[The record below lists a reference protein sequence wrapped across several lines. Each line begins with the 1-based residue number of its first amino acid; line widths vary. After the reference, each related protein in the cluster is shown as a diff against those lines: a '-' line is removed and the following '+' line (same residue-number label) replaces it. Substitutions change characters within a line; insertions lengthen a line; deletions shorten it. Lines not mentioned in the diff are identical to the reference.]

1 MNASRRSASVVFIT
15 TLQERQDP
23 LTLDP
28 VDSPAGAGSG
38 FFWDT
43 DGHVV
48 TNYHVVKGA
57 ALLKVTLGDT
67 TVVPA
72 SLVGYDED
80 RDVAVLQL
88 PHDVAARARP
98 MPLGASVDL
107 RVGQRVYAIGN
118 PFGLDHTL
126 TAGVVSGLGREIVS
140 GITGRPI
147 GGAIQTDAAINPGN
161 SGGPLLNSA
170 GQVVGI
176 NTAIYSSSGTSS
188 GVGFALPSDLVAGIV
203 EQLIAVGRVT
213 RPVMGISFAPDAVVQ
228 QLGLGG
234 VLVLDAREGGPAARA
249 GMQGT
254 RRDATGKLLFGDVI
268 VSIDGTPVRSSSDL
282 YKALDTHAVGDTLR
296 VGLER
301 SGAPPLTVSVT
312 LEDKEP
318 RLGKERLEA
327 LMKKLGIDGRKLSAM
342 EEAMM
347 AALEAQLAE
356 MDRAME
362 AAQEKEQAGP
372 KGDAPEAPPPPPLPL
387 PPPSA
392 ASKPPAPPKATAE

>member
-1 MNASRRSASVVFIT
+1 M
-15 TLQERQDP
+15 
-23 LTLDP
+23 
-28 VDSPAGAGSG
+28 
-38 FFWDT
+38 
-43 DGHVV
+43 
-48 TNYHVVKGA
+48 VKGA

-88 PHDVAARARP
+88 PPDVAARARP
-98 MPLGASVDL
+98 MPLGASADL

-126 TAGVVSGLGREIVS
+126 TSGVVSGLGREIVS

-203 EQLIAVGRVT
+203 EQLISVGRVT

-254 RRDATGKLLFGDVI
+254 RRDATGRLLFGDVI
-268 VSIDGTPVRSSSDL
+268 VAIDGAPVRSSSDL
-282 YKALDTHAVGDTLR
+282 YKALDKHAVGDTLR

-301 SGAPPLTVSVT
+301 SGAPPLEVTVT

-327 LMKKLGIDGRKLSAM
+327 LMKKLGIDGRKLDAL

-347 AALEAQLAE
+347 AALENQLAE
-356 MDRAME
+356 MDRALE
-362 AAQEKEQAGP
+362 AAQDNDRSP
-372 KGDAPEAPPPPPLPL
+372 KREAPEAPKPPPS
-387 PPPSA
+387 PPSA
-392 ASKPPAPPKATAE
+392 APKPPAPPKATAE

>member
-1 MNASRRSASVVFIT
+1 M
-15 TLQERQDP
+15 
-23 LTLDP
+23 
-28 VDSPAGAGSG
+28 
-38 FFWDT
+38 
-43 DGHVV
+43 
-48 TNYHVVKGA
+48 
-57 ALLKVTLGDT
+57 
-67 TVVPA
+67 VPA

-88 PHDVAARARP
+88 PPDVAARARP
-98 MPLGASVDL
+98 MPLGSSADL
-107 RVGQRVYAIGN
+107 HVGQRVYAIGN

-126 TAGVVSGLGREIVS
+126 TSGVVSGLGREIVS
-140 GITGRPI
+140 GNTGRPI

-188 GVGFALPSDLVAGIV
+188 GVGFALPSDLVAGII
-203 EQLIAVGRVT
+203 EQLISVGRVT
-213 RPVMGISFAPDAVVQ
+213 RPIMGISFAPDAVVA

-249 GMQGT
+249 GVQGT
-254 RRDATGKLLFGDVI
+254 KRDATGRLLFGDVI
-268 VSIDGTPVRSSSDL
+268 VSIDGAPVRSSSDL
-282 YKALDTHAVGDTLR
+282 YKMLDAHAVGDTLR

-301 SGAPPLTVSVT
+301 AGAPPLVVSIT
-312 LEDKEP
+312 LEEKEP

-327 LMKKLGIDGRKLSAM
+327 LMKKLGLDGRKLDAL

-347 AALEAQLAE
+347 GALEQELAE
-356 MDRAME
+356 IDRALE
-362 AAQEKEQAGP
+362 AAQEKERKQGGSA
-372 KGDAPEAPPPPPLPL
+372 APEAPPAPPPPAPL

-392 ASKPPAPPKATAE
+392 APKPPAVPKATAE